1 MLPDSS
7 PSRFADE
14 GEVIT
19 TFNEIRSTLA
29 RIEEQT
35 VRTNGRVQSLE
46 QFRFAAK
53 AVIAVLILQAGW
65 AVAFIMNAQGG

>member
-1 MLPDSS
+1 MP
-7 PSRFADE
+7 PETTPRRFADE

-19 TFNEIRSTLA
+19 TFKEIRSTLA

-35 VRTNGRVQSLE
+35 TRTNGRVQSLE

-53 AVIAVLILQAGW
+53 AVIAVLVIQAGW
-65 AVAFIMNAQGG
+65 AVAFILDKGG

>member
-1 MLPDSS
+1 MLPE
-7 PSRFADE
+7 PTPRRYADE

-19 TFNEIRSTLA
+19 TFKEIRATLA
-29 RIEEQT
+29 RIEDQT
-35 VRTNGRVQSLE
+35 TRTNGRVQSLE

>member
-1 MLPDSS
+1 MP
-7 PSRFADE
+7 PEPTPRKFADE

-19 TFNEIRSTLA
+19 TFNEIRRSLA

-35 VRTNGRVQSLE
+35 TRTNGRVQSLE

-53 AVIAVLILQAGW
+53 AVIAVLVLQAGW
-65 AVAFIMNAQGG
+65 AIAFILKAGG

>member
-1 MLPDSS
+1 MQPE
-7 PSRFADE
+7 PTPRKFADE

-19 TFNEIRSTLA
+19 TFKEIRSTLA

-53 AVIAVLILQAGW
+53 AVIAVLMIQAGW
-65 AVAFIMNAQGG
+65 AIAFILNARGG